1 MQNQILLRYKNGAFE
16 HPHFDEA
23 VFGTVS
29 AISRS
34 IRGELLVS
42 KMEEGAF
49 DRHAGVFH
57 KLADGNE
64 MPRSPVISLAQTRNG
79 EVWMGAGLF
88 RLSGGKIQSVR
99 KGLPDL
105 KINCHL
111 PDRDRGVWVGTDNGV
126 VR

>member
-88 RLSGGKIQSVR
+88 RLSGGKI
-99 KGLPDL
+99 
-105 KINCHL
+105 
-111 PDRDRGVWVGTDNGV
+111 
-126 VR
+126 